1 MKTITSRDNAQYKDL
16 KHLATSSQ
24 ARKKAG
30 QTLLDGVHLCQAYL
44 ELRGM
49 PVQCIVSESALN
61 NPEVAD
67 IVGKSNTSAAT
78 PSPCRTRC
86 TTPSARSSTASA

>member
-30 QTLLDGVHLCQAYL
+30 QTLLDGVHLCHCLLY
-44 ELRGM
+44 
-49 PVQCIVSESALN
+49 
-61 NPEVAD
+61 
-67 IVGKSNTSAAT
+67 TS
-78 PSPCRTRC
+78 PSPRD
-86 TTPSARSSTASA
+86 